1 MTNKNLILELINEFD
16 KSYQELNNSINCF
29 TYNLSDFAR
38 SSLIN
43 YNNKGKLAGKLI
55 AIKDNIN
62 IKDYPTTCVSKI
74 LNNYKSLYNA
84 TIIDRIIDAQGSI
97 VAKTNMDE
105 FAMGSS
111 SEYSTFGSVVNP
123 HNTNKVSGGSS
134 GGSAAAV
141 SGRFIDIAL
150 GSDTGGSVRQPAS
163 FCGVYGLKP
172 TYGRISRYGLTAF
185 ASSLDQIGIFTKNT
199 IDIIDMFN
207 VIAGYDSNDSNTSKL
222 ELIDDFNSIKM
233 NKIKIGYSQKIFD
246 SLDSNIQKEFNNF
259 IDFLKSQNIIL
270 ENIDINI
277 SDLAIPTYYIIAAA
291 EASSNLSR
299 FDGMRYGDRG
309 ANNNIEDIFIKT
321 RSKFL
326 GDEVKRRIMLGNY
339 VLSSGYY
346 DEYYQ
351 KALKVRRI
359 IRDDLINYFN
369 DFDLLLLPTS
379 PSTAF
384 NIGEKFNDTLN
395 MYLSD
400 IFTIPISLAGLPAMN
415 LPISTIN
422 GLPIGIQICAN
433 YFKENNLFAMSQFVE
448 NNFIN

>member
-1 MTNKNLILELINEFD
+1 MINKNLILESINTFD
-16 KSYQELNNSINCF
+16 ESYNQLNSNLNCF
-29 TYNLSDFAR
+29 TYNLSGFAR
-38 SSLIN
+38 SYLDS
-43 YNNKGKLAGKLI
+43 YNRKGKLAGKLI
-55 AIKDNIN
+55 AVKDNIN

-84 TIIDRIIDAQGSI
+84 TIIDKILNESGSI

-111 SEYSTFGSVVNP
+111 SEHSTFGAVLNP
-123 HNTNKVSGGSS
+123 YDNNKVAGGSS
-134 GGSAAAV
+134 GGSAAAI
-141 SGRFIDIAL
+141 SGGLIDIAL

-199 IDIIDMFN
+199 TDLINMFN
-207 VIAGYDSNDSNTSKL
+207 VIAGHDDKDSNTSMI
-222 ELIDDFNSIKM
+222 ELNNDSIKI
-233 NKIKIGYSQKIFD
+233 NEVKIGYSQKIFN
-246 SLDSNIQKEFNNF
+246 SLDSNITKEFNNF
-259 IDFLKSQNIIL
+259 IDFLKSKNIKL
-270 ENIDINI
+270 KNIDIDI
-277 SDLAIPTYYIIAAA
+277 SDLAIPTYYIISAA

-299 FDGMRYGDRG
+299 FDGVRYGARDS
-309 ANNNIEDIFIKT
+309 NENIDNLFIKT
-321 RSKFL
+321 RSKFF

-346 DEYYQ
+346 DAYYQ

-369 DFDLLLLPTS
+369 DFDLLILPTA

-384 NIGEKFNDTLN
+384 NIGEKVNNTLD

-415 LPISTIN
+415 LPISSIN
-422 GLPIGIQICAN
+422 GLPVGIQICSN
-433 YFKENNLFAMSQFVE
+433 YFKENNLFVMSQFVE
-448 NNFIN
+448 KTFIN

>member
-1 MTNKNLILELINEFD
+1 MILKKQILNSINQFD
-16 KSYQELNNSINCF
+16 KSYNQLNNDFNCF
-29 TYNLSDFAR
+29 TYNLSNFAR
-38 SSLIN
+38 FNVDS
-43 YNNKGKLAGKLI
+43 YNDKGRLAGKLI
-55 AIKDNIN
+55 AVKDNIN
-62 IKDYPTTCVSKI
+62 IKGYPTTCVSNI
-74 LNNYKSLYNA
+74 LNDYKSLYNA
-84 TIIDRIIDAQGSI
+84 TVIDRIINEHGSI

-111 SEYSTFGSVVNP
+111 SEHSTFGAVLNP
-123 HNTNKVSGGSS
+123 HDTDKVSGGSS

-141 SGRFIDIAL
+141 SGGLIDIAL

-199 IDIIDMFN
+199 TDIIDMFN
-207 VIAGYDSNDSNTSKL
+207 VIAGHDLNDSNTSIL
-222 ELIDDFNSIKM
+222 ELDHDIKKVKID
-233 NKIKIGYSQKIFD
+233 KIKIGYSQKIID
-246 SLDSNIQKEFNNF
+246 SLDPKIKNEFSIF
-259 IDFLKSQNIIL
+259 IDFLKSKKITL
-270 ENIDINI
+270 KNIDIDI

-299 FDGMRYGDRG
+299 FDGVRYGARG
-309 ANNNIEDIFIKT
+309 SNQDIENLFIKT
-321 RSKFL
+321 RSEFF

-359 IRDDLINYFN
+359 IRDNLVSYFN

-379 PSTAF
+379 PTTAF
-384 NIGEKFNDTLN
+384 NIGEKINKTLD

-400 IFTIPISLAGLPAMN
+400 IFTIPISLAGLPAMS
-415 LPISTIN
+415 LPISNIN

-433 YFKENNLFAMSQFVE
+433 YFKENNLFTMSKFVE
-448 NNFIN
+448 ETFIK

>member
-111 SEYSTFGSVVNP
+111 SEYSIFGSVVNP

-199 IDIIDMFN
+199 IDIIDSPMIKSILDKYFGKN
-207 VIAGYDSNDSNTSKL
+207 IIEYNI
-222 ELIDDFNSIKM
+222 IDDR
-233 NKIKIGYSQKIFD
+233 
-246 SLDSNIQKEFNNF
+246 
-259 IDFLKSQNIIL
+259 
-270 ENIDINI
+270 NIDEIVH
-277 SDLAIPTYYIIAAA
+277 L
-291 EASSNLSR
+291 
-299 FDGMRYGDRG
+299 
-309 ANNNIEDIFIKT
+309 
-321 RSKFL
+321 
-326 GDEVKRRIMLGNY
+326 
-339 VLSSGYY
+339 
-346 DEYYQ
+346 
-351 KALKVRRI
+351 
-359 IRDDLINYFN
+359 LI
-369 DFDLLLLPTS
+369 
-379 PSTAF
+379 
-384 NIGEKFNDTLN
+384 
-395 MYLSD
+395 
-400 IFTIPISLAGLPAMN
+400 
-415 LPISTIN
+415 
-422 GLPIGIQICAN
+422 
-433 YFKENNLFAMSQFVE
+433 
-448 NNFIN
+448 

>member
-1 MTNKNLILELINEFD
+1 MIDKNIILESINTFD
-16 KSYQELNNSINCF
+16 ESYNQLNSNLNCF
-29 TYNLSDFAR
+29 TYNLSSFAR
-38 SSLIN
+38 SYLDS
-43 YNNKGKLAGKLI
+43 YNRKGKLAGKLI
-55 AIKDNIN
+55 AVKDNIN

-84 TIIDRIIDAQGSI
+84 TIIDKILNESGSI

-111 SEYSTFGSVVNP
+111 SEHSTFGAVLNP
-123 HNTNKVSGGSS
+123 YDNNKVSGGSS

-141 SGRFIDIAL
+141 SGGLIDIAL

-199 IDIIDMFN
+199 TDLINMFN
-207 VIAGYDSNDSNTSKL
+207 VIAGHDDKDSNTSMI
-222 ELIDDFNSIKM
+222 ELNNDSIKI
-233 NKIKIGYSQKIFD
+233 NEVKIGYSQKIFN
-246 SLDSNIQKEFNNF
+246 SLDSNITKEFNNF
-259 IDFLKSQNIIL
+259 IDFLKSKNIKL
-270 ENIDINI
+270 KNIDIDI
-277 SDLAIPTYYIIAAA
+277 SDLAIPTYYIISAA

-299 FDGMRYGDRG
+299 FDGVRYGARDS
-309 ANNNIEDIFIKT
+309 NENIDNLFIKT
-321 RSKFL
+321 RSKFF

-346 DEYYQ
+346 DAYYQ

-369 DFDLLLLPTS
+369 DFDLLILPTA

-384 NIGEKFNDTLN
+384 NIGEKVNNTLD

-415 LPISTIN
+415 LPISNIN
-422 GLPIGIQICAN
+422 GLPMGIQICSN
-433 YFKENNLFAMSQFVE
+433 YFKENNLFVMSQFVE
-448 NNFIN
+448 KTFIN